1 MSPSD
6 FLKTTMDDAY
16 CYFQEE
22 HVQEGP
28 VQLIFL
34 VLLLLM
40 ATNVLV
46 IFVPHDKKRWHFLKF

>member
-6 FLKTTMDDAY
+6 FLKTTMGDAHLLPPGK
-16 CYFQEE
+16 

-28 VQLIFL
+28 VLLIFV

-46 IFVPHDKKRWHFLKF
+46 IFVPHNKSG

>member
-16 CYFQEE
+16 FLPPGV
-22 HVQEGP
+22 HVQEGS
-28 VQLIFL
+28 VLIIFV

-40 ATNVLV
+40 ATNVPV
-46 IFVPHDKKRWHFLKF
+46 IFVSHNKRG

>member
-6 FLKTTMDDAY
+6 FLKTTMSDANLLPP
-16 CYFQEE
+16 QGE
-22 HVQEGP
+22 HDQEGP
-28 VQLIFL
+28 VLSIFV

-46 IFVPHDKKRWHFLKF
+46 IFVPHNKRG

>member
-6 FLKTTMDDAY
+6 FLKTTVMPTFY
-16 CYFQEE
+16 PQGE

-28 VQLIFL
+28 VLLVFV

-46 IFVPHDKKRWHFLKF
+46 IFVPHNKRG